1 MTYKLLSEGFKL
13 ITAIHP
19 SSIIATAATIE
30 ISSCVMVSADFN
42 PYIQIGRDVI
52 VNS

>member
-1 MTYKLLSEGFKL
+1 VTYKLLSEGFKL